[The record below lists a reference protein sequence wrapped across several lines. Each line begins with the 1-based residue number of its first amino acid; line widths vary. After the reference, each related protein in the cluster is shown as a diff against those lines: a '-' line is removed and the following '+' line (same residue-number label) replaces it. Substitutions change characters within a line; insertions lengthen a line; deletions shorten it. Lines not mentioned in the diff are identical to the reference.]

1 MVQVLK
7 LNRRYILF
15 TLLLAAIFLRV
26 STQVAYAGWDGWDD
40 WFDEKAEQAKE
51 LWDNTQ
57 QRAEEWWH
65 DTSEGAR
72 TTWDETKEQAG
83 EEWGDIQERTSQS
96 IQTVDNWLS
105 QIRATAAS
113 NLEQAVALAKESSG
127 TYRRGA
133 WSVIE
138 TEKRRQLC
146 SEYNDPAKVGQ
157 MERRRGILTEGAIA
171 AMKLLPVYDEK
182 SGKIRTYD
190 AFARDMVNQTPGL
203 AGSDLANDPVRC
215 AALMLLDSDYLMYAK
230 IIQTPNGKWISIREA
245 QECGYRTEEA
255 VAAGSDYEK
264 TRLAYASQ
272 DAERVERY
280 AKRLSSDITSLNIE
294 TDAPSFQFDPL
305 WILPFGVLAIAGG
318 TYMAWEQGG
327 AEPTKKDENNRQSN

>member
-1 MVQVLK
+1 MSKILK
-7 LNRRYILF
+7 VNHRYILF
-15 TLLLAAIFLRV
+15 TLLFAILFLKAA
-26 STQVAYAGWDGWDD
+26 TQVVHADWDD
-40 WFDEKAEQAKE
+40 WLNQKAEQAKE
-51 LWDNTQ
+51 WWENTQ
-57 QRAEEWWH
+57 QQADDWWH
-65 DTSEGAR
+65 DTNEGAR
-72 TTWDETKEQAG
+72 KTWDETKEQAG
-83 EEWGDIQERTSQS
+83 EEWRDLQERTGQNIQS
-96 IQTVDNWLS
+96 IDDWVT

-127 TYRRGA
+127 TYRREA

-138 TEKRRQLC
+138 VEKRRQLC

-157 MERRRGILTEGAIA
+157 MERKRGILTEGAIA
-171 AMKLLPVYDEK
+171 AIKLFPVYDEK

-190 AFARDMVNQTPGL
+190 AFARDMVNETPGL

-245 QECGYRTEEA
+245 QECGYRAEEA

-264 TRLAYASQ
+264 TRLGYVS
-272 DAERVERY
+272 ENPEKVEKY
-280 AKRLSSDITSLNIE
+280 AKRLSGDITRLNIE

-305 WILPFGVLAIAGG
+305 WILPFGVVAIAGG
-318 TYMAWEQGG
+318 TYIALGQGG
-327 AEPTKKDENNRQSN
+327 AKPAKKDENVSQDN